1 MKREPTKCSFK
12 LLKGLSY
19 NAVTK
24 LLDIYFLGEGC
35 KVYVDNF
42 NTSPTLLLDL
52 HQRRIFILRN
62 DSYLPNKSERPA
74 KESRM
79 RNAWVDKKRTAA
91 F

>member
-1 MKREPTKCSFK
+1 MATAGGRDSKPTKCSFK

-42 NTSPTLLLDL
+42 NTSPTLLLEL
-52 HQRRIFILRN
+52 HQRRILSCGTIHTYLTKVN
-62 DSYLPNKSERPA
+62 DLP
-74 KESRM
+74 
-79 RNAWVDKKRTAA
+79 KKAE
-91 F
+91 